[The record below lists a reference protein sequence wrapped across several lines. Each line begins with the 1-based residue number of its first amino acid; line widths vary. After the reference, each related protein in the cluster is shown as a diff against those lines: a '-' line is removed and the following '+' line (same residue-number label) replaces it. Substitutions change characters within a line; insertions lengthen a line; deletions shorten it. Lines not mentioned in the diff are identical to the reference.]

1 MLLFLINKESSNI
14 SVDNIHMLQNAKSKE
29 ERFIFTDFN
38 PDIHFVCFWDEF
50 KVPESIETF
59 KQVIGGETFC
69 VDVKQHESKKLTY
82 RVPIIMVSNKSEEEF
97 MDECNNERGV
107 RERILFIHADS
118 KPKKVSRRVAIEEK
132 LSKRKRE

>member
-1 MLLFLINKESSNI
+1 MLFLFYIESSNI
-14 SVDNIHMLQNAKSKE
+14 CEDNIHMLPSAKTKE

-38 PDIHFVCFWDEF
+38 PEIHFVCFWDEF

-82 RVPIIMVSNKSEEEF
+82 RVPIIMVSNKSEEEL
-97 MDECNNERGV
+97 MEDCNNERGV
-107 RERILFIHADS
+107 RERILFVHADT

-132 LSKRKRE
+132 ISKRK